1 MALKDLTAPMVASE
15 NRLAWNPAPPSPSDG
30 KQLVDS
36 ATLDGINKG
45 INDAEYQKMAQEYA
59 ANEAALQQIQNQRL
73 QSGLLGPTPQE
84 QAMYQSELTNRY
96 LTNLVGAKQ
105 AYQNAQ
111 VSQDEAGMAN
121 ASLVGQQ
128 LREQGRAAGIDPAL
142 LSTDL
147 TLDQARELQGQLEWQ
162 SVFNGMSADDYYQV
176 QYNRYRDQG
185 MGYTA
190 AKRAAGAD
198 AAQYQ
203 AQQAARSSD
212 AIFKYGLDGN
222 GALNAR
228 GMQALMH
235 MVQTGGDSG
244 REMANII
251 ANMLPGMKDA
261 YSLNAQRALMG
272 DRQGYQERTM
282 ALGHQYKEAE
292 ADSAWKRGEAKANND
307 VQRALYQVEQMVG
320 INAMS
325 DEAKAV
331 TRARIAD
338 YVGLTGDAKQRYI
351 TTGRMDA
358 PKGSG
363 NSGSGVSQTKKLE
376 TQGKIKSL
384 VDQFMSGDSDMSVD
398 DFRAE
403 VDKLTPYLED
413 DDVLQAT
420 EELIM
425 TRNFLK
431 EYKNNF
437 AEGDEELN
445 PNTKAYWQA
454 IANDSSLLSWIPKE
468 IQEDMRRRVSQ
479 DSGNAKEQAGTPAVA
494 SYPEPQISDETKAMA
509 QNVAVA
515 AAENKARNPYDVASW
530 VESLVSPSL
539 SDRQEEIRRQALA
552 ARSN

>member
-45 INDAEYQKMAQEYA
+45 INSAEYQKMAQEYA

-84 QAMYQSELTNRY
+84 QAMYQTELTNRY

-121 ASLVGQQ
+121 ARLAGQK

-190 AKRAAGAD
+190 AKRAAGND

-212 AIFKYGLDGN
+212 AIFKYGIDGN

-261 YSLNAQRALMG
+261 YSLNAQRTLMG
-272 DRQGYQERTM
+272 DRQRNQQDNMRLGAGLDM
-282 ALGHQYKEAE
+282 KKADHKHALDE
-292 ADSAWKRGEAKANND
+292 EAKNND
-307 VQRALYQVEQMVG
+307 VGRAIAKAEGLAGVKLKGSQIEFKQRFLNGQAMNLKGEDLIRYALTGNIASQKSAGGGKSSDGGGSKPRFTVTEARGILKDFEEWKEANPDKSPSQYQHYNAVEDATEIINGYKDAPDDVDNSNSVYSWTQDVLQENGNRSPEEQLDEDQLYQVIAAVG
-320 INAMS
+320 G
-325 DEAKAV
+325 
-331 TRARIAD
+331 
-338 YVGLTGDAKQRYI
+338 YG
-351 TTGRMDA
+351 
-358 PKGSG
+358 
-363 NSGSGVSQTKKLE
+363 
-376 TQGKIKSL
+376 
-384 VDQFMSGDSDMSVD
+384 
-398 DFRAE
+398 
-403 VDKLTPYLED
+403 
-413 DDVLQAT
+413 
-420 EELIM
+420 
-425 TRNFLK
+425 
-431 EYKNNF
+431 
-437 AEGDEELN
+437 
-445 PNTKAYWQA
+445 
-454 IANDSSLLSWIPKE
+454 
-468 IQEDMRRRVSQ
+468 
-479 DSGNAKEQAGTPAVA
+479 
-494 SYPEPQISDETKAMA
+494 PQIAEQYKQNGVLKQYARKKEET
-509 QNVAVA
+509 
-515 AAENKARNPYDVASW
+515 
-530 VESLVSPSL
+530 
-539 SDRQEEIRRQALA
+539 
-552 ARSN
+552 

>member
-1 MALKDLTAPMVASE
+1 MALKDLTAPMVENE
-15 NRLAWNPAPPSPSDG
+15 NRLAWNPPPPSPSDG
-30 KQLVDS
+30 KELVDS

-59 ANEAALQQIQNQRL
+59 ANEAQLQQIQNQFL

-121 ASLVGQQ
+121 ASLAGQQ

-162 SVFNGMSADDYYQV
+162 SAFGGMSADDYYQV

-190 AKRAAGAD
+190 AKRAAGND

-272 DRQGYQERTM
+272 DRQSYQQDNMRLGAGLDMEKADHKH
-282 ALGHQYKEAE
+282 ALDE
-292 ADSAWKRGEAKANND
+292 EAKNND
-307 VQRALYQVEQMVG
+307 VGRA
-320 INAMS
+320 I
-325 DEAKAV
+325 AKAEGLAGV
-331 TRARIAD
+331 KLKGSQIEFKQRFLNGQAM
-338 YVGLTGDAKQRYI
+338 GLTGEPLIRYALNGSI
-351 TTGRMDA
+351 DQ
-358 PKGSG
+358 PKGKA
-363 NSGSGVSQTKKLE
+363 GSNGSSSQ
-376 TQGKIKSL
+376 S
-384 VDQFMSGDSDMSVD
+384 
-398 DFRAE
+398 
-403 VDKLTPYLED
+403 
-413 DDVLQAT
+413 
-420 EELIM
+420 
-425 TRNFLK
+425 
-431 EYKNNF
+431 
-437 AEGDEELN
+437 EGGM
-445 PNTKAYWQA
+445 K
-454 IANDSSLLSWIPKE
+454 
-468 IQEDMRRRVSQ
+468 
-479 DSGNAKEQAGTPAVA
+479 
-494 SYPEPQISDETKAMA
+494 ISDANTIINQHNKWVEDHPDESPEASPFKDGYD
-509 QNVAVA
+509 NAVA
-515 AAENKARNPYDVASW
+515 AMNGQSEAPLDINDYNSVNVWATKICEENYKRGYPLTEAQLVDVISKVGGYGPQVAK
-530 VESLVSPSL
+530 ELKE
-539 SDRQEEIRRQALA
+539 QGMLA
-552 ARSN
+552 GEGGYGKRG

>member
-45 INDAEYQKMAQEYA
+45 INGAEYQKMAQEYA

-121 ASLVGQQ
+121 ASLAGQQ

-272 DRQGYQERTM
+272 DKQGYQERNM
-282 ALGHQYKEAE
+282 ALGHQYKV
-292 ADSAWKRGEAKANND
+292 ADKQLDFELDERKANNN
-307 VQRALYQVEQMVG
+307 VERAIAQAEGMLGVK
-320 INAMS
+320 
-325 DEAKAV
+325 AKGSQIEIQ
-331 TRARIAD
+331 TRYLDGQKLGLEGNDLVMYA
-338 YVGLTGDAKQRYI
+338 LTGKVN
-351 TTGRMDA
+351 A
-358 PKGSG
+358 PKSNGAGGQDGQSAGGMKISDANTIINQYNKWNEEHDESEWPMNPYKDGYDKALEAMNGYSETPEDVNNSDSVYSWATSVLEQNAREG
-363 NSGSGVSQTKKLE
+363 NKYTPEQLYKIIASVGGYGPQVAEEFKKDN
-376 TQGKIKSL
+376 K
-384 VDQFMSGDSDMSVD
+384 
-398 DFRAE
+398 
-403 VDKLTPYLED
+403 
-413 DDVLQAT
+413 
-420 EELIM
+420 
-425 TRNFLK
+425 
-431 EYKNNF
+431 YKNY
-437 AEGDEELN
+437 
-445 PNTKAYWQA
+445 T
-454 IANDSSLLSWIPKE
+454 
-468 IQEDMRRRVSQ
+468 
-479 DSGNAKEQAGTPAVA
+479 
-494 SYPEPQISDETKAMA
+494 
-509 QNVAVA
+509 
-515 AAENKARNPYDVASW
+515 
-530 VESLVSPSL
+530 
-539 SDRQEEIRRQALA
+539 
-552 ARSN
+552 